1 MSKRVEQLMQAHDA
15 TIRRISS
22 EHANVWYLE
31 VVAVHPSLQGR
42 GLGGEAMRFV
52 LEWTKGDPIVLE
64 CTEHSN
70 VGFYEKLG
78 FECVEEVVLVDS
90 SADTVAECR
99 MWVMLKI
106 S

>member
-1 MSKRVEQLMQAHDA
+1 MQAHDA

-42 GLGGEAMRFV
+42 GLGGEAMRRV
-52 LEWTKGDPIVLE
+52 LELAKGDPIVLE

-70 VGFYEKLG
+70 VAFYEKLG
-78 FECVEEVVLVDS
+78 FECVEEVVLVDP
-90 SADTVAECR
+90 SANDVEECR
-99 MWVMLKI
+99 LWVMFRV